1 MKRQFS
7 DPQLNFLVGINVLI
21 LVAATVLSHGDF
33 LDVYNFQS
41 MASQLPE
48 LALLAIGVSL
58 AMIAGNG
65 GIDLSGLGM
74 ANLAGVVAATVV
86 PLLVDAD
93 ATPWG
98 YTGMFVVVALVTGLL
113 GGLTTFSTFSAEI
126 VQQLTRQQYGAALL
140 GVALHLFGS
149 LLLTALGLYTYRLL
163 RFGA

>member
-98 YTGMFVVVALVTGLL
+98 YTGTFVLVAPGH
-113 GGLTTFSTFSAEI
+113 GPAGWSAQRLADRRRGPDAHPVHPGHAADFHRRRRCIEQGFQRAPGQRRAD
-126 VQQLTRQQYGAALL
+126 VDDRQ
-140 GVALHLFGS
+140 
-149 LLLTALGLYTYRLL
+149 
-163 RFGA
+163 